1 MNEYTTAGFGAAI
14 NGKHTWKD
22 YGLVIGNTDI
32 VGEPSPKT
40 NYIEVPGSSIRI
52 DLTETLTGQVEYES
66 RQLKFSLGKMERED
80 VWPLFYRTLL
90 KTYRERSVGCSG
102 SGAGCILPRTGRN
115 LRIFQKW
122 KARHIYPDGGCGRI

>member
-32 VGEPSPKT
+32 VGE
-40 NYIEVPGSSIRI
+40 R
-52 DLTETLTGQVEYES
+52 
-66 RQLKFSLGKMERED
+66 
-80 VWPLFYRTLL
+80 
-90 KTYRERSVGCSG
+90 

-115 LRIFQKW
+115 LRIFQKL

>member
-1 MNEYTTAGFGAAI
+1 MNEYTTAGFGVAI

-66 RQLKFSLGKMERED
+66 RQLKFSLGKWKGRMYGHC
-80 VWPLFYRTLL
+80 F
-90 KTYRERSVGCSG
+90 
-102 SGAGCILPRTGRN
+102 TGR
-115 LRIFQKW
+115 F
-122 KARHIYPDGGCGRI
+122 